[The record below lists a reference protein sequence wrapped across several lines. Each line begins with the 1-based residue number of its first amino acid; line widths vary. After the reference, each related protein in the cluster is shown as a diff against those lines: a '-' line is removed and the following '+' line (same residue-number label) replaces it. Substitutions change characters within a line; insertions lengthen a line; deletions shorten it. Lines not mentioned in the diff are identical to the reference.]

1 MYSLNEL
8 WKVLWEHRS
17 LYGHSGWKVEEI
29 SPIQVR
35 TRKTSVTDRAEF
47 PMGVPCNIGIV
58 AADGYMSRSVEGWIA

>member
-1 MYSLNEL
+1 MSYGKFSRNTE
-8 WKVLWEHRS
+8 VCA
-17 LYGHSGWKVEEI
+17 GHSGWKVEEI

-35 TRKTSVTDRAEF
+35 MSKTSVTDRAEF